1 MTITPKPNQHY
12 RLSLDKA
19 IQDYKDGII
28 TATGLVYYA
37 VGIFRAPGQKFR
49 VRDIDNFCTELGINR
64 ATFYRAISKLKT
76 KCRLDWEAIAG
87 LDLWIPVSNVVEI
100 QSQPDHPQDEH
111 ELDDSKLDYSQDEH
125 KLDNSKPDYSQDEH
139 KLDDISA
146 SNIVQIQ
153 SEQAVSQNCETLS
166 PICETLLPICETLSP
181 ICETLSP
188 TCETLSPTCDNQSLK
203 PLSDNNSKVLSYS
216 SQSSYQIFINSLS
229 KNEREDF
236 EKFGLDKANRL
247 PNAPTLPQR
256 WIEVHFE
263 ELRSQ
268 WEKSQGKVSTVQASK
283 WENHPQKE
291 EWLEKI
297 RTIGYVSFWYETNN
311 QDEIQTRINFYDW
324 AFAQKII

>member
-125 KLDNSKPDYSQDEH
+125 E
-139 KLDDISA
+139 LDDISA

-153 SEQAVSQNCETLS
+153 SEQAVSQN
-166 PICETLLPICETLSP
+166 CETLSP

-229 KNEREDF
+229 KSERENF
-236 EKFGLDKANRL
+236 EKFALDKANRL

-268 WEKSQGKVSTVQASK
+268 WEKSQGKVSTTQATK
-283 WENHPQKE
+283 WENHPQRE
-291 EWLEKI
+291 EWLNKI
-297 RTIGYVSFWYETNN
+297 RTMGYVAFYFEDKAQEKERRSFYKWADSNN
-311 QDEIQTRINFYDW
+311 LIWINEL
-324 AFAQKII
+324 

>member
-111 ELDDSKLDYSQDEH
+111 ELDDSK
-125 KLDNSKPDYSQDEH
+125 PDYSQNEH
-139 KLDDISA
+139 ELDDISA
-146 SNIVQIQ
+146 SNIVEIQ

-166 PICETLLPICETLSP
+166 PTCETLSQNCETLSP
-181 ICETLSP
+181 TCETLSP

-216 SQSSYQIFINSLS
+216 SQSSYQIFINSL
-229 KNEREDF
+229 
-236 EKFGLDKANRL
+236 
-247 PNAPTLPQR
+247 
-256 WIEVHFE
+256 
-263 ELRSQ
+263 
-268 WEKSQGKVSTVQASK
+268 
-283 WENHPQKE
+283 
-291 EWLEKI
+291 
-297 RTIGYVSFWYETNN
+297 
-311 QDEIQTRINFYDW
+311 
-324 AFAQKII
+324 

>member
-1 MTITPKPNQHY
+1 
-12 RLSLDKA
+12 
-19 IQDYKDGII
+19 
-28 TATGLVYYA
+28 
-37 VGIFRAPGQKFR
+37 
-49 VRDIDNFCTELGINR
+49 
-64 ATFYRAISKLKT
+64 LKT

-125 KLDNSKPDYSQDEH
+125 E
-139 KLDDISA
+139 LDDISA

-166 PICETLLPICETLSP
+166 PICETLSP

-247 PNAPTLPQR
+247 PNVPTLPQR
-256 WIEVHFE
+256 WIEVHCE

-268 WEKSQGKVSTVQASK
+268 WEKSQGKVSTTQATK
-283 WENHPQKE
+283 WENHPQRE
-291 EWLEKI
+291 EWLNKI
-297 RTIGYVSFWYETNN
+297 RTMGYVAFYFEDKAEEKERRSFYKWADSNN
-311 QDEIQTRINFYDW
+311 LIWINEL
-324 AFAQKII
+324 